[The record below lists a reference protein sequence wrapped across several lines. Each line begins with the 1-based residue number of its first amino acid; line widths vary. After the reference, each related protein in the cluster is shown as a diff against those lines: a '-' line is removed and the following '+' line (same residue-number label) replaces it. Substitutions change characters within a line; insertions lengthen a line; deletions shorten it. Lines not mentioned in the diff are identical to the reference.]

1 MNVLLRQ
8 KGYHTRAEQNT
19 PNYDIE
25 KEKKQE
31 INIRLTFRTCVSQ
44 SKDI

>member
-8 KGYHTRAEQNT
+8 KGYHTKAEQNT
-19 PNYDIE
+19 PNYEIE
-25 KEKKQE
+25 KEKKQK
-31 INIRLTFRTCVSQ
+31 INIRLTFRTWVSH